1 MSPDLQGLPKAE
13 LHVHLEATIR
23 PRTVAELADRYGVRE
38 PATGPYA
45 DLTEFV
51 AAYEQAR
58 DLVGSLEDL
67 NRLAREFGARQ
78 REAGVV
84 WSEVHF
90 FPRTYAGRLGH
101 PDGLVEAVLDGLWS
115 GAGRDHAGLVI
126 GINRG
131 LPLEAAE
138 QALEIALRWA
148 GSGVVALGLAGDEA
162 NHPGSQFKPVIDRAT
177 AQGLPSVPHAGEGA
191 GPHSVREA
199 VKQLAPS
206 RICHGVRAI
215 EDDDLV
221 EELAARRICLDLAP
235 TSNVQLG
242 VVPDLA
248 SHPLPHLM
256 RRGVP
261 VTLNSDIPLFIGH
274 GLLEE
279 YELCARSWG
288 LTVDEITGIAETSIR
303 YSSCPD
309 DVRDLAAK
317 KLEMWR
323 AKTPA

>member
-1 MSPDLQGLPKAE
+1 MSADLQSLPKAE
-13 LHVHLEATIR
+13 LHVHLEATIG
-23 PRTVAELADRYGVRE
+23 PDSVAELADRYGVRA
-38 PATGPYA
+38 PDTGPFA

-58 DLVGSLEDL
+58 VLVGSLDDL

-78 REAGVV
+78 RAAGVV

-131 LPLEAAE
+131 LSVEAAE
-138 QALEIALRWA
+138 DALDTALRWA
-148 GSGVVALGLAGDEA
+148 GSGVIALGLAGDEA
-162 NHPGSQFKPVIDRAT
+162 NHSGSQFKWVIGRAT
-177 AQGLPSVPHAGEGA
+177 AHGLPSVPHAGEGA
-191 GPHSVREA
+191 GARSVREA
-199 VKQLAPS
+199 VDHLAPS

-221 EELAARRICLDLAP
+221 AELAEKRICLDLAP
-235 TSNVQLG
+235 TSNVKLG

-248 SHPLPHLM
+248 GHPLPNLM

-279 YELCARSWG
+279 YELCAQAWG
-288 LTVDEITGIAETSIR
+288 LTMDEITGIAETSIR
-303 YSSCPD
+303 HSFCPD
-309 DVRDLAAK
+309 DVRDLAVK
-317 KLEMWR
+317 NLEAWR
-323 AKTPA
+323 ADTPA